1 MSRARK
7 TRSQKGTAF
16 IDLALASGL
25 MIAMAIFSLN
35 ICIMIM
41 TYGVNDRACRD
52 AARAAAQGTSATE
65 AEKLARTILR
75 AYQRSNSNFLAQ
87 PTIQRIVY
95 NDFGG
100 NPPAGISPVVSV
112 TTVASAKLP
121 APLEF
126 FGKQIGS
133 DRFSMT
139 KSYTFPVVRMNIA
152 P

>member
-1 MSRARK
+1 MSRLRRV
-7 TRSQKGTAF
+7 RSQKGTAF
-16 IDLALASGL
+16 VDLAFASGL
-25 MIAMAIFSLN
+25 MIAMAIFCLN
-35 ICIMIM
+35 ICVMMM

-52 AARAAAQGTSATE
+52 AARAAAQGTNAVE

-75 AYQRSNSNFLAQ
+75 TYQRSTGNFLAP

-100 NPPAGISPVVSV
+100 NPPAGVSPIVSV

-126 FGKQIGS
+126 FGKQISG
-133 DRFSMT
+133 DRFTMA